1 MSFKVNKIDFSIII
15 SKEAVIS
22 NFFKIIVYPLTYISS
37 FDVLYTKLIL
47 LSNLKSFFNY
57 YWSIVMLEFGGS
69 IEFIFK
75 SSLQSYKNYFSLE

>member
-22 NFFKIIVYPLTYISS
+22 NFFKIIFYPLTCISS

-57 YWSIVMLEFGGS
+57 Y
-69 IEFIFK
+69 
-75 SSLQSYKNYFSLE
+75 